1 LLNGEPVAASALI
14 SGSGAT
20 VAISRHFAHAAAA
33 ATAGEK
39 IRKQV
44 FWALFGPELRFFIQ
58 RFLAYFGLLP
68 ELFIDNA

>member
-1 LLNGEPVAASALI
+1 MLNGEPVAASAFV

-44 FWALFGPELRFFIQ
+44 FWALLGPELRFLIQ
-58 RFLAYFGLLP
+58 RFLAYLDLLP
-68 ELFIDNA
+68 EFFIDNA